1 MAEQIQLQ
9 VGGRVYYGL
18 ESIDVVR
25 SIEAVCASFQIQ
37 IADPGSKGG
46 RSAVRIAPGSRAE
59 IYLGRDLLLSGYV
72 DAIEARLEA
81 SSHPI
86 RIEGRD
92 LAGDLVDCTPLG
104 LPSEFYDVDL
114 ATLASA
120 LAEPLGLSVR
130 VDSDEE
136 IRPFEI
142 FAIRPTETAW
152 ETLERAARARGLLG
166 RSEPD
171 GSIVLSRAG
180 SERATV
186 RIVDGENLHA
196 VDRLRLDLSGR
207 YRRYVVLGQRPGSAL
222 SYGSDVAEIQ
232 AEAQDPI
239 PRATRTL
246 AIQAEGSV
254 DDDAAAILATWWANV
269 RAARGS
275 SLSLSLQGWRQGGDR
290 GPIWR
295 PGVLV
300 PVSIPRLSVSGDW
313 LVAGVRLSR
322 SIRDGSIASLSLA
335 LPDSYLAAPPEPD
348 REPLFGSELEED

>member
-9 VGGRVYYGL
+9 VGGRLYSGW
-18 ESIDVVR
+18 ETIEIAR
-25 SIEAVCASFQIQ
+25 SIEAVCASFQLQ
-37 IADPGSKGG
+37 IADPGSRAG
-46 RSAVRIAPGSRAE
+46 RSAVRISPGSRADL
-59 IYLGRDLLLSGYV
+59 YAGRDLLLSGYV

-81 SSHPI
+81 RDHST
-86 RIEGRD
+86 RVEGRD

-104 LPSEFYDVDL
+104 LPSEFYDVEL

-120 LAEPLGLSVR
+120 LAGPFGLSVR
-130 VDSDEE
+130 VVSDEE

-152 ETLERAARARGLLG
+152 EALERAARARGLLG

-171 GSIVLSRAG
+171 GTIVLSRAG

-186 RIVDGENLHA
+186 RIVDGENLLG
-196 VDRLRLDLSGR
+196 VDRIRLDQSGR
-207 YRRYVVLGQRPGSAL
+207 YRRYVVLGQRPGSEL

-239 PRATRTL
+239 PRASRTL
-246 AIQAEGSV
+246 AIQADGSV
-254 DDDAAAILATWWANV
+254 DDDAAQILATWWANV

-290 GPIWR
+290 GPVWR
-295 PGVLV
+295 PGILV

-335 LPDSYLAAPPEPD
+335 LPDSYLVAPPEPD
-348 REPLFGSELEED
+348 REPAFGSELGED